1 MIIEALRSNVV
12 ELVQDLNGNHVVQK
26 CLNRLTGADAQVG
39 SAVFRGSVQALTV
52 GLVYL

>member
-1 MIIEALRSNVV
+1 MVIDALRNNVV

-39 SAVFRGSVQALTV
+39 FSVL
-52 GLVYL
+52 